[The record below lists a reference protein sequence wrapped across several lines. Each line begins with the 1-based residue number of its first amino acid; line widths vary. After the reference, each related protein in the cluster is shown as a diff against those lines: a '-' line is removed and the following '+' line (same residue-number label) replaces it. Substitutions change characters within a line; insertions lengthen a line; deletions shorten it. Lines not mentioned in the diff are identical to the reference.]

1 MQQYRRSGQSGQES
15 RSAGQIRGAALG
27 ADAADGDGQ
36 SRRAAESRGSK
47 VRQACSEGTTQIN
60 VWEVWI
66 ETCRQRPVPGG
77 VGQVDDV
84 LAALLSL
91 CVGFPVSDL

>member
-36 SRRAAESRGSK
+36 SRRAAESGGRK
-47 VRQACSEGTTQIN
+47 VRKARPEGTAQIN